1 MVVTW
6 ASKEKVAMAERLR
19 KVIEEIMVSN
29 EEKERG
35 EDEKVKE
42 TEITVKLEVMMQM
55 ETLMLA
61 RHGMRKLISVAPNDK
76 AEMQEEV
83 KFHVCNLVIPKL
95 GVVR

>member
-1 MVVTW
+1 MTW

-61 RHGMRKLISVAPNDK
+61 RHGTEKLISVAPNDK
-76 AEMQEEV
+76 EEM
-83 KFHVCNLVIPKL
+83 
-95 GVVR
+95 